1 MEDHRIVDLYWA
13 RDEAAIEASQRK
25 YGRMLYS
32 LSYSLLTSHQDAEE
46 CVNDT
51 YLGAWQAMPTAR
63 PAHLG
68 SFLSKITRRLSIDR
82 WRHSH
87 RKKRGGIEEL
97 TEELTEC
104 IPSDSSVER
113 EYESGLLRHTLDGF
127 LRSLTEEKRA
137 IFLRRYFYSQS
148 VTQIAV
154 ALGIGESKVKVVL
167 HRLRQELRER
177 LEKGGWL

>member
-1 MEDHRIVDLYWA
+1 M
-13 RDEAAIEASQRK
+13 
-25 YGRMLYS
+25 
-32 LSYSLLTSHQDAEE
+32 
-46 CVNDT
+46 
-51 YLGAWQAMPTAR
+51 
-63 PAHLG
+63 
-68 SFLSKITRRLSIDR
+68 
-82 WRHSH
+82 
-87 RKKRGGIEEL
+87 

-148 VTQIAV
+148 ATQIAV

-167 HRLRQELRER
+167 HRLRQELRAR